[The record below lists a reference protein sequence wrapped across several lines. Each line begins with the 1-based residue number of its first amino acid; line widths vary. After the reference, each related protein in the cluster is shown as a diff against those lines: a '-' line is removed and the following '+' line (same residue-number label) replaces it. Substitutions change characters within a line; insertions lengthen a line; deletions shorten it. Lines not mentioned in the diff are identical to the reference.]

1 MRLFLI
7 AVLSSITFAAQASD
21 TLFVQQPQYPIL
33 IERHDNILMLM
44 RIDAKETGTLNAL
57 TLDLGNTPHRQIKAL
72 KLYYGGT
79 DARQDYGKRRM
90 KPVEYITNFTPGRTM
105 EAIPSYSVKQ
115 DEVQPTQSTVTLR
128 SKQKLFPGY
137 NFFWVSIE
145 MQPTAALH
153 TTFNIALREALGDN
167 RPLTVENVGQ
177 PAPLRRMGI
186 GVRRGRLSHTRTG
199 YHQSQDIARCVRCT
213 P

>member
-7 AVLSSITFAAQASD
+7 AVLSAITFAAQASD

-57 TLDLGNTPHRQIKAL
+57 TLDLGNTPREQIKAL

-90 KPVEYITNFTPGRTM
+90 KPKAFPRLQLLLGEHRNATHSRLAHHFQHRFARGSGR
-105 EAIPSYSVKQ
+105 
-115 DEVQPTQSTVTLR
+115 
-128 SKQKLFPGY
+128 
-137 NFFWVSIE
+137 
-145 MQPTAALH
+145 
-153 TTFNIALREALGDN
+153 
-167 RPLTVENVGQ
+167 
-177 PAPLRRMGI
+177 
-186 GVRRGRLSHTRTG
+186 
-199 YHQSQDIARCVRCT
+199 
-213 P
+213 